1 MSQRIG
7 YRQELANRYLE
18 YMRQAEVADQPKA
31 QPSATPDQE
40 TVHEASRDGLAYRSA
55 SDALKPSL
63 KNQLDA
69 AFMQGRAQR
78 EQDLGAAEIE
88 RREKSGQR
96 HSSDGGGVGL
106 RRPLRITDPQQ
117 NRTRETAAERIAKRE
132 ENYEEA
138 VDHNEAMVARVQAG
152 EAPKDSKVDVVQ
164 TEVTASSDEPS
175 IDTMGEQVS
184 ESLGGEDISD
194 IAENAKPAAEVTRT
208 DVVFDAADSA
218 YRRTYVDGAQTASGE
233 GKSIVDRDR
242 TETVVGESL
251 RASPAEKTR
260 ITRSDDV

>member
-117 NRTRETAAERIAKRE
+117 SRTRETAAERIAKRE

-152 EAPKDSKVDVVQ
+152 EAPKREQSRC
-164 TEVTASSDEPS
+164 SS
-175 IDTMGEQVS
+175 GQGHR
-184 ESLGGEDISD
+184 L
-194 IAENAKPAAEVTRT
+194 TR
-208 DVVFDAADSA
+208 
-218 YRRTYVDGAQTASGE
+218 
-233 GKSIVDRDR
+233 
-242 TETVVGESL
+242 
-251 RASPAEKTR
+251 
-260 ITRSDDV
+260 